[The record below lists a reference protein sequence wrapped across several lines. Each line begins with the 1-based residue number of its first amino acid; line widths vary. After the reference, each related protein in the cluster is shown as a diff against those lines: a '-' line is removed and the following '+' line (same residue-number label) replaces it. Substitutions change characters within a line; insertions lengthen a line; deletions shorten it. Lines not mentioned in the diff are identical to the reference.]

1 MGKINEKASGEE
13 RRRVYV
19 QCRPI
24 FSGENARERRGK
36 KIIALVEGSNSLHPL
51 LREIGKDRVLQIL
64 QGLLDKGI
72 FGSEHRAKVEFPDL
86 FPPSPH
92 RDAQRHASEL
102 SAARSTAEVLS
113 EISSHSDKGRGFAA
127 GSEAGN
133 KSVMD
138 TSVEPEPRA
147 RSESQEKVEEDRFSI
162 RCPSLYPAYL
172 PYQTQHLIV
181 NKAQQVLEECCF
193 DFATVSMS
201 GLLQE
206 KNWECPA
213 AAELTEWTSMF
224 LKGKSRWPGLPKELG
239 EEGRE
244 LLLEVANI
252 RHTAVHRLPTTA
264 KGVCRLLESAV
275 KFAQVLRDDVRANQ
289 LNELR
294 TELSSKIKAM
304 ELNKNIL
311 EDTLASELQA
321 IQKQRKGLDE
331 KEARLIQAML
341 KDDMDNKALIGQLLE
356 ESVRKTFNKNGG
368 DDQGESE
375 DDKEDNG
382 TEDGRKEEGEEEV
395 AAIGRKPDADA
406 EEGGCKEGGRVESGK
421 VGDVYGA

>member
-147 RSESQEKVEEDRFSI
+147 QSQEKVEEDRFSI

-264 KGVCRLLESAV
+264 K
-275 KFAQVLRDDVRANQ
+275 
-289 LNELR
+289 
-294 TELSSKIKAM
+294 ELSSKIKAM

>member
-147 RSESQEKVEEDRFSI
+147 RSESQEKVEEDRFSV

-264 KGVCRLLESAV
+264 K
-275 KFAQVLRDDVRANQ
+275 
-289 LNELR
+289 
-294 TELSSKIKAM
+294 ELSSKIKAM

>member
-147 RSESQEKVEEDRFSI
+147 QSQEKVEEDRFSI

-264 KGVCRLLESAV
+264 K
-275 KFAQVLRDDVRANQ
+275 
-289 LNELR
+289 
-294 TELSSKIKAM
+294 ELSSKIKAM

-406 EEGGCKEGGRVESGK
+406 EEGGCKEGGWVESGK

>member
-264 KGVCRLLESAV
+264 K
-275 KFAQVLRDDVRANQ
+275 
-289 LNELR
+289 
-294 TELSSKIKAM
+294 ELSSKIKAM

-406 EEGGCKEGGRVESGK
+406 EEGGCKEGGWVESGK

>member
-147 RSESQEKVEEDRFSI
+147 QSQEKVEEDRFSV

-264 KGVCRLLESAV
+264 K
-275 KFAQVLRDDVRANQ
+275 
-289 LNELR
+289 
-294 TELSSKIKAM
+294 ELSSKIKAM

>member
-264 KGVCRLLESAV
+264 K
-275 KFAQVLRDDVRANQ
+275 
-289 LNELR
+289 
-294 TELSSKIKAM
+294 ELSSKIKAM

>member
-147 RSESQEKVEEDRFSI
+147 QSQEKVEEDRFS
-162 RCPSLYPAYL
+162 
-172 PYQTQHLIV
+172 
-181 NKAQQVLEECCF
+181 VLEECCF

-264 KGVCRLLESAV
+264 K
-275 KFAQVLRDDVRANQ
+275 
-289 LNELR
+289 
-294 TELSSKIKAM
+294 ELSSKIKAM

>member
-147 RSESQEKVEEDRFSI
+147 RSESQEK
-162 RCPSLYPAYL
+162 
-172 PYQTQHLIV
+172 
-181 NKAQQVLEECCF
+181 VLEECCF

>member
-147 RSESQEKVEEDRFSI
+147 QSQEKVEEDRFS
-162 RCPSLYPAYL
+162 
-172 PYQTQHLIV
+172 
-181 NKAQQVLEECCF
+181 VLEECCF

-264 KGVCRLLESAV
+264 KGVCQLLESAV